1 MSAKKLL
8 SQKKT
13 KRYLAGNFHDSE
25 KACVIE
31 KIQEISSRKFLCQRK
46 SCCHR
51 KNSRDI
57 WQEISMTAKKLL
69 SQKKSKRYL
78 AGNFYVSE
86 KACVI
91 EKIQE
96 ISSRKFLCQRKSLCH
111 RKNSRDIQQE
121 ISMTAKKLVSQ
132 KKFKRYLA
140 GNFYVS
146 EKACVIEKNQEKTE
160 NGTKQ
165 DQINRKTRFPAC
177 LSM

>member
-1 MSAKKLL
+1 
-8 SQKKT
+8 
-13 KRYLAGNFHDSE
+13 
-25 KACVIE
+25 
-31 KIQEISSRKFLCQRK
+31 
-46 SCCHR
+46 
-51 KNSRDI
+51 
-57 WQEISMTAKKLL
+57 MTAKKLV

-111 RKNSRDIQQE
+111 RKNSRDIWQEISMTAKKLLSQKKTKRYLARNFHDSEKACVIEKNQEISGRKFLCQRKSCCHRKKLRDIQQE

-140 GNFYVS
+140 GNFYV
-146 EKACVIEKNQEKTE
+146 T
-160 NGTKQ
+160 
-165 DQINRKTRFPAC
+165 
-177 LSM
+177 L